1 MLQSVPFTLSQAT
14 KHKKEE
20 TMKNSQSNTKDKNG
34 ATPLHLAAYNNVP
47 AALAYSLGLLAVRAP
62 GESGCAG
69 ARREMI
75 CGKRQGSRQ

>member
-47 AALAYSLGLLAVRAP
+47 AALAHSLGLLAVRAP

-69 ARREMI
+69 AWREMI
-75 CGKRQGSRQ
+75 CGKRQGGWQ